1 MFIQQQYIN
10 LRQNSHLRE
19 FLVIRGKR
27 YAEIAVGYLYSHYLQ
42 PPPIASIHH
51 ICSITT
57 KFCFYNKEVSL
68 QLDTVLLYLTDVQT
82 PNRQHSCPQA
92 LDCFFGDACGK
103 GSKRGSCTS
112 LTTLCAD

>member
-1 MFIQQQYIN
+1 MDHLQQYFSMFIQQQYIN

-19 FLVIRGKR
+19 FLIIKGER

-57 KFCFYNKEVSL
+57 KFHILLL
-68 QLDTVLLYLTDVQT
+68 Q
-82 PNRQHSCPQA
+82 
-92 LDCFFGDACGK
+92 
-103 GSKRGSCTS
+103 
-112 LTTLCAD
+112 